1 MAIKK
6 QIILKTSKIKMYK
19 NYNQCIVNQII
30 KVHTKFHQNRSVT
43 STLRRMKDKTVKKKM
58 LQICYARYIKNFYGT
73 KSVAKYPY

>member
-43 STLRRMKDKTVKKKM
+43 STLRRMKDKTVKKKNVTNM
-58 LQICYARYIKNFYGT
+58 LCKVHKKFLWN
-73 KSVAKYPY
+73 